1 MRLKVKDL
9 VATTLVTAVAVP
21 YIGYLVRGEMP
32 FIEDAR
38 GMSAIGL
45 ALGGLAYWVIARG
58 DRLDGFGLVATY
70 AAVVSLLAGFVALL
84 FAEFAAAEVLLAIF
98 MVTIVVVLAMK
109 LSEHA
114 GAVHWHEPTG
124 AAR

>member
-1 MRLKVKDL
+1 MRLKARDL
-9 VATTLVTAVAVP
+9 VAATLVAAVAVP
-21 YIGYLVRGEMP
+21 YVGYLSRGEMP

-38 GMSAIGL
+38 AMSATGL
-45 ALGGLAYWVIARG
+45 VLGGAAYWVIARG
-58 DRLDGFGLVATY
+58 DRLEGFGLVATY
-70 AAVVSLLAGFVALL
+70 AAVTSFLAGFVALL
-84 FAEFAAAEVLLAIF
+84 FADFAAAEALLAIF

-114 GAVHWHEPTG
+114 GALRGHEPTR

>member
-9 VATTLVTAVAVP
+9 VATGLVAAIAVP

-38 GMSAIGL
+38 GMSAVGL

-58 DRLDGFGLVATY
+58 DQLQGFGLVATY
-70 AAVVSLLAGFVALL
+70 AAVAGLLAGVVALL

-114 GAVHWHEPTG
+114 GVVHWHGSTG

>member
-9 VATTLVTAVAVP
+9 VATTLVAAVAVP
-21 YIGYLVRGEMP
+21 YVGYLVRGEMP

-38 GMSAIGL
+38 GMSAVGL

-58 DRLDGFGLVATY
+58 DQLAGFGLVATY

-84 FAEFAAAEVLLAIF
+84 FAEFAAAEALLAIF

-114 GAVHWHEPTG
+114 GAVHWHGTTG

>member
-9 VATTLVTAVAVP
+9 VATTLVVAIAVP
-21 YIGYLVRGEMP
+21 YVGYLVRGEMP
-32 FIEDAR
+32 FIEDVR
-38 GMSAIGL
+38 GMSATGL
-45 ALGGLAYWVIARG
+45 VLGAAAYWVIAHG
-58 DRLDGFGLVATY
+58 EGLKGFGLVATY
-70 AAVVSLLAGFVALL
+70 AAVAGLLAGLVALL

-114 GAVHWHEPTG
+114 GAVHWHGTTG